1 MEARALVPGPSGQR
15 QDPRGEGLLRDAGL
29 PCIYVKS
36 FSGRRVD
43 PHDTIP
49 QVFERARA
57 LAPCVLVLE
66 DLDSLIDDENRAL
79 LLNELDGFARNE
91 GLITIATTNHPERLD
106 PSLLHRPS
114 RFDRKFHFALPE
126 FDERLRYLTRWSHG
140 LEPEA
145 RPTESTLAA
154 AAEATKGFTFAYLK
168 EATLSA
174 LVQRVSD
181 GRASMNAVLLEVIE
195 SLRKEIA
202 AMPAGGPPLPK
213 PRERMPWE
221 Y

>member
-1 MEARALVPGPSGQR
+1 MK
-15 QDPRGEGLLRDAGL
+15 GLLRESGL

-49 QVFERARA
+49 KVFERARD

-66 DLDSLIDDENRAL
+66 DLDALIDDENRSL
-79 LLNELDGFARNE
+79 ILNELDGFARNE

-106 PSLLHRPS
+106 PSLLHRRS
-114 RFDRKFHFALPE
+114 RFDRKFNFALPE
-126 FDERLRYLTRWSHG
+126 LEERRRYLERWAHALDQSM
-140 LEPEA
+140 
-145 RPTESTLAA
+145 RPGPAALAL

-174 LVQRVSD
+174 LVQWVAD
-181 GRASMNAVLLEVIE
+181 HTGPSMDAVLGSVIE
-195 SLRKEIA
+195 SLVKEIA
-202 AMPAGGPPLPK
+202 SLPAGGPPPPK
-213 PRERMPWE
+213 QRAVPPFDL